1 MENLHRIEGYKQAST
16 LFADCTSSNGGM
28 FVGIL
33 SIIGVTAACVVLLTM
48 NECDYDSNQLISNL
62 LRIVVFT
69 ILIVA
74 SVYAYYIVACL
85 EVNPQPI
92 SLLDDLLLFFC
103 LPAFFLYVM
112 VWMAPLIHQSLDGD
126 VHPDAMIASL
136 LFFLQPLIQTP
147 MIVDGLRRCT
157 NDPAV
162 MKKMPGRNVITFLIV
177 GNLATYLMETLL
189 FKNYDS
195 QTDKIDFY
203 GADAWT
209 VLGHITIPIT
219 IFYRSFSNLNSK
231 NNCPK

>member
-1 MENLHRIEGYKQAST
+1 MENLHRMEGHKQASM

-28 FVGIL
+28 FAGIF

-48 NECDYDSNQLISNL
+48 DECEYDTNQLISNV
-62 LRIVVFT
+62 LRIIVFT
-69 ILIVA
+69 TLIVA

-85 EVNPQPI
+85 EVNPSPI

-103 LPAFFLYVM
+103 LPMFFLYVIA
-112 VWMAPLIHQSLDGD
+112 WMAPLIHQSLNGNAQ
-126 VHPDAMIASL
+126 PDAMIASV

-162 MKKMPGRNVITFLIV
+162 MKRMPGKNVITFLIV
-177 GNLATYLMETLL
+177 GNIATYLMETLL
-189 FKNYDS
+189 FKNYDA
-195 QTDKIDFY
+195 QKDKIAFY

-219 IFYRSFSNLNSK
+219 IFYRFFSK
-231 NNCPK
+231 MQF

>member
-1 MENLHRIEGYKQAST
+1 MENLHRIEGHKQASM

-28 FVGIL
+28 FAGIL

-48 NECDYDSNQLISNL
+48 SECEYDSNQLITNL

-69 ILIVA
+69 ALIVA

-85 EVNPQPI
+85 EVNTHPI

-112 VWMAPLIHQSLDGD
+112 AWMAPLIHQGLNGD
-126 VHPDAMIASL
+126 IQPADLIASV
-136 LFFLQPLIQTP
+136 LFILQPLIQTP

-189 FKNYDS
+189 FKNYDA
-195 QTDKIDFY
+195 QKDKIAFY

-209 VLGHITIPIT
+209 VLGHMTIPIT
-219 IFYRSFSNLNSK
+219 IFYRSF
-231 NNCPK
+231 